1 MINLALILSFRGQ
14 NRFKQLLH
22 LNAIDSNVQDRA
34 TAELLLDDPV
44 RGDDLTEE
52 DVGGVDIAYG
62 LLLQLFTELDISR
75 KEPRRSVEKYLI

>member
-75 KEPRRSVEKYLI
+75 KEPRRSFEK